1 MIRCDL
7 VATHHRDAAVRDRG
21 SSSSDGG
28 SSPRVPALRIRHF
41 LAAAQRCVI
50 VSHRGQHHLLEDIHT
65 RTALAV
71 AGGLPTL
78 EIASMNSNGRPHSE
92 LKKIAVTLTAMAVMA
107 HTG

>member
-1 MIRCDL
+1 MIRGDL

-21 SSSSDGG
+21 RGPSGRRQFALCAGASHQAF
-28 SSPRVPALRIRHF
+28 PRRHAASRDR
-41 LAAAQRCVI
+41 LASCQ
-50 VSHRGQHHLLEDIHT
+50 QHLLARVHA

-92 LKKIAVTLTAMAVMA
+92 LTKIAVTLTAMAVMA